1 MEPYLTHALQS
12 KPLQQFLKL
21 CNFRRAGLLQLN
33 TLRKQPTLSPRTS
46 QSYRL
51 YRLGQRQWVW
61 LVLFRL
67 YLSVSICLSVSLSL
81 HRSIATGLSVAVSF
95 ALSSNLSL
103 LSALPLCLCVCM
115 HVLDARSDLCIYV
128 HMQAHL
134 FAVISTTNHMTYT
147 TTACQRPAAARPGS

>member
-61 LVLFRL
+61 FVLFRL

-95 ALSSNLSL
+95 TLSSTLSL
-103 LSALPLCLCVCM
+103 CLLFLYVSVYACM
-115 HVLDARSDLCIYV
+115 CLMPEVTYV
-128 HMQAHL
+128 
-134 FAVISTTNHMTYT
+134 FTYT
-147 TTACQRPAAARPGS
+147 CRHTYSLSSVQRII